1 VSRQRLSTQR
11 FHDRRPTNLA
21 PEFQL
26 SLDTITMY
34 HEHFGLRGFPFKF
47 SLSNTL
53 FLGADHLE
61 GPAKL
66 EGAFC
71 EPSGLTLLVGE
82 AGTGKTTLIHA
93 LRARLNDDQ
102 VRLVQLTNPTM
113 SFAEMLDVML
123 QQIGMHPAE
132 RGKLT
137 QDYFLA
143 DPAST
148 VRVVLIFDEAQRLS
162 DETLEEL
169 RLLSDSRL
177 PQRHALQIVLVGRP
191 ELVQR
196 LTDPKLRALN
206 QRTGA
211 RALLR
216 PLRGAEIHDC
226 VNSFLRAQSAR
237 HEVFSPGA
245 PLEVACLSGGLPKR
259 STTCVTTRFYWMEAR
274 WSSHSTGGPP
284 ARRLSTC
291 RMFPAL
297 RMVSRSKR
305 DAAPSVG
312 CSAGASR

>member
-1 VSRQRLSTQR
+1 MDYKHFSL
-11 FHDRRPTNLA
+11 HD
-21 PEFQL
+21 
-26 SLDTITMY
+26 D
-34 HEHFGLRGFPFKF
+34 PFKF
-47 SLSNTL
+47 VPSNGL
-53 FLGADHLE
+53 FLSAAHRE
-61 GPAKL
+61 GLAAL
-66 EGAFC
+66 GRGLREA
-71 EPSGLTLLVGE
+71 SGLMLLVGDV
-82 AGTGKTTLIHA
+82 GTGKTMLIRALLKRQYDRVRIVHLGDPTL
-93 LRARLNDDQ
+93 
-102 VRLVQLTNPTM
+102 P
-113 SFAEMLDVML
+113 FEEMLRDVVRQL
-123 QQIGMHPAE
+123 GIHPTG
-132 RGKLT
+132 RGKLAVLQAFKT
-137 QDYFLA
+137 FLA
-143 DPAST
+143 DPINT
-148 VRVVLIFDEAQRLS
+148 DRVVLLFDEAQGLS

-206 QRTGA
+206 QRIGA